1 MRRAQFVV
9 LAVVLLAGFGSA
21 HPPRAGTPPGAATR
35 SGEMRV
41 LMLVCRDYGANYN
54 LIRDAK
60 ELRGWQVTV
69 ATTRTTCRPCP
80 WSETLGATG
89 MAGDLLIDDLPDI
102 TPYDVLAIMPATAT
116 TGTSHQQ
123 MLESPAA
130 LQLVASAVAG
140 DLVVAAF
147 CGGTRVL
154 AAADVIQGR
163 RVTGHPTY
171 QAEYVAAGA
180 EFVETTPPLLDGNIL
195 TSRRGQFYCHQV
207 CDVMA
212 AAVDSIRAARSGR

>member
-1 MRRAQFVV
+1 MRRGLFIVPAVIL
-9 LAVVLLAGFGSA
+9 LAVLGSA
-21 HPPRAGTPPGAATR
+21 RAPRSGTPPVQASR

-54 LIRDAK
+54 LIRDAM

-69 ATTRTTCRPCP
+69 ATTRASCRPCP
-80 WSETLGATG
+80 FSEALGATA
-89 MAGDLLIDDLPDI
+89 MTGDLLIDDLPDV
-102 TPYDVLAIMPATAT
+102 TQYDILAIMPATAT

-123 MLESPAA
+123 MLDSPAA
-130 LQLVASAVAG
+130 LQLVASAAAG

-171 QAEYVAAGA
+171 QAEYIAAGA

-195 TSRRGQFYCHQV
+195 TSRRGQYYCHQV